1 MDKSTEEAIKRATAG
16 PADREIVDYADFF
29 PSKKPKPAT
38 DVVTT
43 NKPPVTAEPIRRLA
57 RGPPKVRLSGRFSFK
72 MIFYSSIKNLQSNF
86 GCLNSP
92 VSNTM
97 DRWNLFVSPVN
108 FSIHL
113 M

>member
-57 RGPPKVRLSGRFSFK
+57 RGPPKVRLSGRFSFRRTPK
-72 MIFYSSIKNLQSNF
+72 ECFFYFSIKNLYF
-86 GCLNSP
+86 PLI
-92 VSNTM
+92 
-97 DRWNLFVSPVN
+97 FI
-108 FSIHL
+108 FK
-113 M
+113 